1 MNRRS
6 NMPSGSDGAPRGI
19 QTVMEHSAHVPVRQR
34 FFDRQAHMEE
44 IEPLRWADVLPVRGT
59 KQHWDRVR

>member
-1 MNRRS
+1 MNRRP
-6 NMPSGSDGAPRGI
+6 NMLDGSARASQGI
-19 QTVMEHSAHVPVRQR
+19 RTVVEHLEHVPVRQR

-44 IEPLRWADVLPVRGT
+44 IEPLTWADVLPVRGT